1 MLSCPFHGVTPSK
14 RTIFA
19 EQLLHH
25 LELATFF
32 EAIHGSEPGGTLD
45 EKDELIRHILVLH
58 GLAAQD
64 CVMVGDRR
72 FDVTGAHANAVRA
85 VGALWG
91 YGTRDELEGAG
102 ADELA
107 NGPEDLL
114 GL

>member
-1 MLSCPFHGVTPSK
+1 MATSK

-19 EQLLHH
+19 EQLPRH
-25 LELATFF
+25 LGLAVFF
-32 EAIHGSEPGGTLD
+32 EAIHGSEPSGTLD

-58 GLAAQD
+58 GLDAED

-72 FDVTGAHANAVRA
+72 FDIIGAHANAVRA

-91 YGTRDELEGAG
+91 YGTRDELEAAD

-107 NGPEDLL
+107 DAPGGLL